1 MNFVEAKPLPGQNQ
15 ARGHHSSH
23 LPAEDDLRAQA
34 VDVKPLASAIQFR
47 MLGKGCQGLNGS
59 YFQPSSLALQTLEA
73 STWSDVFF

>member
-34 VDVKPLASAIQFR
+34 VDVKPLASGIHGQTKLSVPECWGRAAR
-47 MLGKGCQGLNGS
+47 VSMGLT
-59 YFQPSSLALQTLEA
+59 SSLAA
-73 STWSDVFF
+73 